1 MATQTPKML
10 TCPRCTERGVY
21 TPLSLETGS
30 SVSYKHNG
38 TPTFVAIGGVVTIEC
53 NREVRGK
60 RCGYQIV
67 VDKTLER

>member
-1 MATQTPKML
+1 MAIQAPKML
-10 TCPRCTERGVY
+10 VCPRCTERGVY
-21 TPLSLETGS
+21 TPLSLETNAA
-30 SVSYKHNG
+30 VQYKHRDS
-38 TPTFVAIGGVVTIEC
+38 PTFVAIGGVVTIEC